1 MDMEYLLK
9 EYFLIT
15 CKICSA
21 DGPHSNVLKFKPPLC
36 FNKEDLNIAID
47 ALDKALDA
55 LTKPQ

>member
-1 MDMEYLLK
+1 MDMEY
-9 EYFLIT
+9 T